1 MGGFLGQKFAVHTA
15 KSQRVQ
21 SLILCNSFMDTTVFS
36 GMPHSS
42 AYRFLPSFI
51 LKRYLLEAF
60 PKGRLESEIANSV
73 DFMVE
78 RVSWLVAICQD
89 LCPKG
94 RKPRTKHVA
103 GRAVYSPACNT
114 RPAMPKRR
122 RLTSSRGRSSLQG

>member
-89 LCPKG
+89 LCP
-94 RKPRTKHVA
+94 
-103 GRAVYSPACNT
+103 
-114 RPAMPKRR
+114 
-122 RLTSSRGRSSLQG
+122 RGANPERSSLLAALSTHLLATLARPCLNAAD